1 MTQIS
6 DAWFYR
12 LKAAQRDLIKQC
24 GGIERSADISSFGK
38 STVGRWN
45 SATDAELMP
54 MTAVLLLEAECGTPL
69 VTTVMAELNGRRLAD
84 PDDLGQGTGNILS
97 RYAEAVRQSGEL
109 MAVGA
114 QAFADGKVTPAEAT
128 QLDRVASDV
137 ERSIAE
143 FRRILAGARSEG
155 LRVVD

>member
-45 SATDAELMP
+45 NSTDSELMP

-84 PDDLGQGTGNILS
+84 PDEFGKGTGNILA

-137 ERSIAE
+137 ERSISE
-143 FRRILAGARSEG
+143 FRKLLAEARVDG
-155 LRVVD
+155 LRVVQ